1 MASDINVAIP
11 PLGSPTTAGVRANFS
26 AAKTEIE
33 ELQTSLGYADYNDV
47 TTATTPISIPGT
59 NTFTKLTNDAAGPYT
74 RVRLPS
80 GVTSLWNT
88 STNQINLSQL
98 PIDSMVN
105 ARYDITVTTTAANQV
120 VSLSTFLAIGSP
132 SEYESPKLTQIFK
145 TAGTYNITVFTGSY
159 VGSTDVQ
166 TYPAE
171 LRLKSDA
178 SCSVKVNGWYF
189 QVFKKIT

>member
-26 AAKTEIE
+26 AAKSEIE
-33 ELQTSLGYADYNDV
+33 ELQNSIGYADYNDV
-47 TTATTPISIPGT
+47 TTQTTPISIPGT
-59 NTFTKLTNDAAGPYT
+59 STFVKLTNDDAGPYT

-80 GVTSLWNT
+80 GVTSIWNT

-105 ARYDITVTTTAANQV
+105 ARYDITVTTTDANQAI
-120 VSLSTFLAIGSP
+120 SLSTFLAIGSP
-132 SEYESPKLTQIFK
+132 SAYESPKLTQIFK

-166 TYPAE
+166 KIWPLMGYE
-171 LRLKSDA
+171 LRSKLSK
-178 SCSVKVNGWYF
+178 
-189 QVFKKIT
+189 